1 MDLPKF
7 ELISG
12 EKKKNQNKSPSKVKR
27 RLLTNSRMN
36 RKARK
41 RGLRPKGNEEKDGGA
56 AQRRIRQWKIQEK
69 LVGGQNRTEGLEDH
83 GRKNERKQSQDS
95 RGQRNGRAP

>member
-1 MDLPKF
+1 
-7 ELISG
+7 
-12 EKKKNQNKSPSKVKR
+12 
-27 RLLTNSRMN
+27 MN

-41 RGLRPKGNEEKDGGA
+41 RGLRPKGNEEDGGA
-56 AQRRIRQWKIQEK
+56 AQRRIRQWKILEK

-95 RGQRNGRAP
+95 RAQRNVWAP